1 MSQISVIKI
10 TILGD
15 GGHGS
20 APENLKV
27 AIWEAISFY
36 TGIQQYIKQLQS

>member
-1 MSQISVIKI
+1 MSQISVIQI
-10 TILGD
+10 NIIGD

-27 AIWEAISFY
+27 AIWEAIFFY
-36 TGIQQYIKQLQS
+36 TRIQ